1 MIGASEAIH
10 HPSQNFGPRRSSA
23 RPELLV
29 LHYTA
34 MTSAVG
40 ARDWL
45 CNPKAQVSAHYVL
58 AEDGTLW
65 QLVCEADRA
74 WHAGAGAWGDTCDV
88 NSHSIGIE
96 IANTGFQPFCEPQM
110 AALERLMGGIM
121 SRWDIPADRVIGH
134 SDCALGR
141 KIDPG
146 ARFDWRRLAQQGLA
160 VWPDERAAPNGFAK
174 DCARFGYVT
183 EQCPLDEQHDILLA
197 AFRLRFRP
205 WATGPLD
212 DVDRALAADLA
223 ARWPV
228 RPFATPTS

>member
-1 MIGASEAIH
+1 MIGAAEAVPY
-10 HPSQNFGPRRSSA
+10 PSQNFGPRRNSA

-34 MTSAVG
+34 MTSAIG

-45 CNPKAQVSAHYVL
+45 CNPQAQVSAHYVL

-65 QLVCEADRA
+65 QLICESNRA

-96 IANTGFQPFCEPQM
+96 IANTGSQPFCEPQM
-110 AALERLMGGIM
+110 AALERLMRGIM
-121 SRWDIPADRVIGH
+121 ARWDIPADRVIGH

-146 ARFDWRRLAQQGLA
+146 ARFDWKRLAWQGLSI
-160 VWPDERAAPNGFAK
+160 WPDVAK
-174 DCARFGYVT
+174 PGSFSSDCARFGYGA
-183 EQCPLDEQHDILLA
+183 EDGQQDQLLA
-197 AFRLRFRP
+197 AFRMRFRP

-212 DVDRALAADLA
+212 DLDRALAADLA
-223 ARWPV
+223 ARWPA
-228 RPFATPTS
+228 RPFGSRTS